1 MEDHGISDLCR
12 TIAAD
17 AAAQAAETLRAAGEK
32 AAERLARAEA
42 DAARAAAE
50 TVEQAEA
57 AAALES
63 KRILSKVQ
71 VESRKIELRGRE
83 RAIEG
88 VLEEVRRRISRLR
101 AEPGYADLLKRLAL
115 SAAREL
121 GEREV
126 ELLLPAGDAGRLDAG
141 ALREIAGA
149 LARDGIA
156 GASVSVS
163 AESAPGTGVIARARD
178 GRVEVD
184 NTLEARMG
192 RGAREIRLLVAK
204 TLYG

>member
-1 MEDHGISDLCR
+1 MEDHGIFDLCR

-17 AAAQAAETLRAAGEK
+17 AAAQAAEALRAAGEK

-50 TVEQAEA
+50 TVAQAEA

-101 AEPGYADLLKRLAL
+101 AEPGYADLLKRLAV

-163 AESAPGTGVIARARD
+163 AESAPGTGVIARAGD

-184 NTLEARMG
+184 NTLDARMG